1 MRRSAAAFLAGTLAA
16 VPALG
21 CDYPDEGSMPLRR
34 AVASIKL
41 LPQTEAWASAAH
53 KAGALVQYAVLLDRP
68 ETRNGRCYWTVE
80 VKANGELWRRF
91 LVSPQGT
98 LWQGETADR
107 PAS

>member
-1 MRRSAAAFLAGTLAA
+1 MRRSAAAFLAGALAA

-21 CDYPDEGSMPLRR
+21 CEYPDEGSMPLRR
-34 AVASIKL
+34 AVTKVKL
-41 LPQTEAWASAAH
+41 LPQTEAWASAVH
-53 KAGALVQYAVLLDRP
+53 KAGAVVQYAVLLDRS

-91 LVSPQGT
+91 LVTPQGR
-98 LWQGETADR
+98 LWTGGTEDR